1 MSEIRNLEELL
12 STHFGATYEILD
24 HSTTNLTALG
34 DNYGST
40 ILALSVKLRNK
51 LTKDEETVE
60 LVAKMA
66 PKDPMFF
73 NLFQVPV
80 SFPKEASMYTSV
92 ARALKDHQEKHSVP
106 EDLYLDCFC
115 ECFGVRRNLTGS
127 EIVDMDAVLVLENL
141 KPKGF
146 ACGSRSQGFNK
157 IDTEFIVRRLARFH
171 AVPIAMQ
178 FVAPEVF
185 EKEVMP
191 SLNKMNMGEGFSE
204 QMTNELFEVSEG
216 FGTPQVDDEPF
227 VLSSSWKIRSLVS
240 RRSLRYVIS

>member
-1 MSEIRNLEELL
+1 MGGGNKIERIFLFYRLIYFSQKIFPVKITMSEIRNLEELL

-40 ILALSVKLRNK
+40 ILALSVKLRNR

-146 ACGSRSQGFNK
+146 ACGSRSEGCH
-157 IDTEFIVRRLARFH
+157 RRVPA
-171 AVPIAMQ
+171 AVSEAGCS
-178 FVAPEVF
+178 APE
-185 EKEVMP
+185 
-191 SLNKMNMGEGFSE
+191 
-204 QMTNELFEVSEG
+204 
-216 FGTPQVDDEPF
+216 
-227 VLSSSWKIRSLVS
+227 
-240 RRSLRYVIS
+240 RRSSR